1 MKVIDYKWNKR
12 NGNGQSTCHLCNKLT
27 WDSWCYDFELK
38 ILDEE
43 LFNTIL
49 CGDCISKIKKETE
62 CKMTSNK
69 EIIEEEKEIEE
80 IKIWYEFDGKNNDEI
95 IYHMCTELKDK
106 INELVRK
113 LNKIKKEGK

>member
-27 WDSWCYDFELK
+27 WDSWCYELK
-38 ILDEE
+38 VLDEE

-80 IKIWYEFDGKNNDEI
+80 LSGYADIDKNSGLACGWSFQEKI
-95 IYHMCTELKDK
+95 LKDK
-106 INELVRK
+106 INELVREINK
-113 LNKIKKEGK
+113 LKKEGK